1 MLANYCVK
9 MSTLTV
15 LEPTLRLDASAV
27 TLQSSK
33 KADKPRHVVIPD
45 LFSSIMAVEP
55 TINPHYKDGKAEA
68 DAWFKSLLQLKGKAE
83 ATFNKTDFGFAAAV
97 WAPSAEK
104 DRFRTAVDWANW
116 VFYFDDQFDEGHLAN
131 DPAAAQAEI
140 DSILA
145 ILNNESS
152 YTQADKPLIYAFQ
165 SIWDRIKMVCGLQP
179 IRVYFA
185 NRRTAGCHTRS
196 PNWSIEVQERWKNA
210 HKKYVDGLIYQS
222 QRTKLGY
229 AAAPTVDE
237 YMRYRRETIGVIL
250 AIRLVEYA
258 ENIKLSQ
265 AQLNHPA
272 MQLCTRTIVDLVI
285 LSNDIL
291 SYKKEVELNDAG
303 NNLVTILKAQHLSDQ
318 EAMDEIG
325 RMLDA
330 CYEAWYSALDGL
342 PVWGAEIDREVRRY
356 LDACRNVGLGNL
368 HWSFRSGRYFGT
380 SGEEVRKTRILTL
393 PST

>member
-1 MLANYCVK
+1 
-9 MSTLTV
+9 MSTTVTV
-15 LEPTLRLDASAV
+15 LEPTLLLDTSTV
-27 TLQSSK
+27 TLQLSNVE
-33 KADKPRHVVIPD
+33 KPRHVLIPD

-55 TINPHYKDGKAEA
+55 TINPHYNDGKAEA

-104 DRFRTAVDWANW
+104 ERFRTVVDWANW

-131 DPAAAQAEI
+131 DPAGTQKEI

-145 ILNNESS
+145 ILDDNHTFS
-152 YTQADKPLIYAFQ
+152 QADKPLIYAFQ
-165 SIWDRIKMVCGLQP
+165 TIWDRIKRGATP
-179 IRVYFA
+179 
-185 NRRTAGCHTRS
+185 
-196 PNWSIEVQERWKNA
+196 EVRERWKDA
-210 HKKYVDGLIYQS
+210 HKKYVEGLIYQS
-222 QRTKLGY
+222 KRTKLGF
-229 AAAPTVDE
+229 AAASTVDE
-237 YMRYRRETIGVIL
+237 YMSYRRETIGVVL

-265 AQLNHPA
+265 AQIDHPA
-272 MQLCTRTIVDLVI
+272 LQLCTRTIVDLVI

-303 NNLVTILKAQHLSDQ
+303 NNLITILKAQHLSDQ

-330 CYEAWYSALDGL
+330 CYETWYRAVEELPAWG
-342 PVWGAEIDREVRRY
+342 EETDREVLRY

-368 HWSFRSGRYFGT
+368 HWR
-380 SGEEVRKTRILTL
+380 
-393 PST
+393 

>member
-1 MLANYCVK
+1 

-15 LEPTLRLDASAV
+15 LEPTLRLDASTV
-27 TLQSSK
+27 SLQSPK
-33 KADKPRHVVIPD
+33 KADTPNQVVIPD

-55 TINPHYKDGKAEA
+55 SINPHYKEVKVEA
-68 DAWFKSLLQLKGKAE
+68 DAWFKSLLQLEGKAE
-83 ATFNKTDFGFAAAV
+83 AKFNKTDFGFAAAV
-97 WAPSAEK
+97 WAPSADK

-116 VFYFDDQFDEGHLAN
+116 IFYFDDQFDEGHLAN

-145 ILNNESS
+145 ILDDKPNLAQ
-152 YTQADKPLIYAFQ
+152 TDKPLIYAFQ
-165 SIWDRIKMVCGLQP
+165 SIWDRIKMGATP
-179 IRVYFA
+179 
-185 NRRTAGCHTRS
+185 
-196 PNWSIEVQERWKNA
+196 
-210 HKKYVDGLIYQS
+210 
-222 QRTKLGY
+222 
-229 AAAPTVDE
+229 
-237 YMRYRRETIGVIL
+237 
-250 AIRLVEYA
+250 

-265 AQLNHPA
+265 AQMNHPA
-272 MQLCTRTIVDLVI
+272 LQLCTRTIVDLVI

-303 NNLVTILKAQHLSDQ
+303 NNLVTILKAQNLSDQ
-318 EAMDEIG
+318 EAMDKIG

-330 CYEAWYSALDGL
+330 CYESWYNALNEL
-342 PVWGAEIDREVRRY
+342 PVWGAGIDQEVRRY

-368 HWSFRSGRYFGT
+368 HWSFRSGRYFGS